1 MKQYDVMIP
10 LGNGSQW
17 NDKELRYTLRAIE
30 KNLKGY
36 RNIIVVGQKPDW
48 LQNVIHIPADDPL
61 TSNADGNITLKTL
74 KVCNRSDVTDDFL
87 FMNDDH
93 LITQFV
99 HVEDIPDY
107 YKQDFEAYQSGY
119 WNNNLH
125 RIRVYRTWQALK
137 ALGYPTINFELHVPN
152 LINKAKYIDAV
163 NRFPFDKDIGLC
175 PKSLYGNLAVS
186 WDTMK
191 QIKDP
196 TIFQKKSLE
205 KIKAQ
210 FEKSEIPHVAYNDDG
225 LNANL
230 KYYLHK
236 AFPEKSNF
244 EKYDLTLDPSV
255 LIKKYL
261 EKEKPDYQEGVELY
275 NLYGKNKNIKKLLR
289 KGETNR
295 TREKLMWKLEQLT
308 QY

>member
-36 RNIIVVGQKPDW
+36 RNIIIVGQKPDW

-93 LITQFV
+93 LITHPV

-107 YKQDFEAYQSGY
+107 YKKDFEAYEKSY
-119 WNNNLH
+119 WNNSLH

-137 ALGYPTINFELHVPN
+137 AGGYSTINFELHVPN
-152 LINKAKYIDAV
+152 LINKAKYVDAV
-163 NRFPFDKDIGLC
+163 NRFPFDKDFGLC

-210 FEKSEIPHVAYNDDG
+210 FENSEIPHVAYNDDG